1 MKHAPN
7 AAQRSPSESGS
18 HQLKQQEAGA
28 GASATRKHFVLD
40 TNVLLHNPNS
50 LYKFE
55 EHEVII
61 PLQVIEELDKFKK
74 NNDETGRNA
83 RSTIR
88 ALDKLRS
95 VGSLF

>member
-7 AAQRSPSESGS
+7 AAQRPTSESGTHAKTQGS
-18 HQLKQQEAGA
+18 TP

-50 LYKFE
+50 LYKFD

-61 PLQVIEELDKFKK
+61 PLQVL
-74 NNDETGRNA
+74 
-83 RSTIR
+83 
-88 ALDKLRS
+88 
-95 VGSLF
+95 SLIHI